1 MYNTRDIKMGVW
13 ALFCM
18 KCGKQTVD
26 DQVFCDDCLE
36 IMAQYPVKPETHVQL
51 PNRPELAARKSA
63 PRKKKLTL
71 KEQNERL
78 KKSLRVL
85 TATLAVTLL
94 AFAVTVSL
102 LIHTAQDRGVK
113 ESIGKNYNTVNTDG
127 NGR

>member
-1 MYNTRDIKMGVW
+1 MGVW

-36 IMAQYPVKPETHVQL
+36 IMAQYPVKPGTHVQL
-51 PNRPELAARKSA
+51 PNRPEPAAKKPAS
-63 PRKKKLTL
+63 RKKVLTL
-71 KEQNERL
+71 KEQNDRL
-78 KKSLRVL
+78 RKSLRVL
-85 TATLAVTLL
+85 TATLAVALL

-102 LIHTAQDRGVK
+102 LVHTAQDRGAK